1 MENDLAFIAAGYLL
15 TRIGVLIAFGYL
27 CYRVL
32 RPAPDKV
39 RIETHSEYA
48 SQRSSATRLG
58 R

>member
-1 MENDLAFIAAGYLL
+1 MENEIGLIAAGYLF

-32 RPAPDKV
+32 RPAPGMV

-48 SQRSSATRLG
+48 TERFKAMQLDR
-58 R
+58 